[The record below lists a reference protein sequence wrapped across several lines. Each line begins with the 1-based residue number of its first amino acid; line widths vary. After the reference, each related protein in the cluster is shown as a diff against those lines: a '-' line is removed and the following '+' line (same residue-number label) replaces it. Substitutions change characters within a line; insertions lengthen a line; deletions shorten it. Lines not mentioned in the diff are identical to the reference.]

1 MKLDFSKL
9 ESVTQ
14 AQAAEDFTEQEQPQ
28 SGTNK
33 LERAQQERK
42 AIAATYQ
49 RQQDAIRKTEQLQ
62 HSLIKGLRGDA
73 QPVDLLLQ
81 AVEIIGLMTGETVV
95 LSGLAKEYAGRH
107 GHADG
112 GGCT

>member
-1 MKLDFSKL
+1 MKLDFSRL

-14 AQAAEDFTEQEQPQ
+14 AQAAEDFMEQEQPQ

-49 RQQDAIRKTEQLQ
+49 RQQDAIRRTEQLQ
-62 HSLIKGLRGDA
+62 HNLVMGLRENA

-81 AVEIIGLMTGETVV
+81 AIEIIGLMTGETVV
-95 LSGLAKEYAGRH
+95 LSGLAREYASRSSKG
-107 GHADG
+107 A
-112 GGCT
+112 

>member
-1 MKLDFSKL
+1 MAL
-9 ESVTQ
+9 EALKQ
-14 AQAAEDFTEQEQPQ
+14 YAQEMGATVEGIHTAPQPAKSTQEQ
-28 SGTNK
+28 
-33 LERAQQERK
+33 
-42 AIAATYQ
+42 AIAAAYQ
-49 RQQDAIRKTEQLQ
+49 RQQDAIKRTEQLQ